1 MGKYRNQIIK
11 CLPHNYLEISY
22 GNTNSTRFYSD
33 MKDKSL
39 SKFYIKYFKKIWN
52 KKIVIC
58 IEGEKTRLG
67 VGNDLFD
74 NTIDV
79 KRILVPAKNAYSE
92 IYHVLEWIIENIVT
106 ENTIF
111 ILAAGMAAT
120 VLSYRLFENG
130 FQALDLGHIDIQY
143 EYLLRKSHGKEAIPG
158 KYVNENMQG
167 RNPNDEILDDKYQ
180 KSIIA
185 KFL

>member
-1 MGKYRNQIIK
+1 
-11 CLPHNYLEISY
+11 
-22 GNTNSTRFYSD
+22 
-33 MKDKSL
+33 
-39 SKFYIKYFKKIWN
+39 
-52 KKIVIC
+52 
-58 IEGEKTRLG
+58 
-67 VGNDLFD
+67 
-74 NTIDV
+74 
-79 KRILVPAKNAYSE
+79 
-92 IYHVLEWIIENIVT
+92 
-106 ENTIF
+106 
-111 ILAAGMAAT
+111 MAAT